1 MNKIRKL
8 LFLDFVMG
16 FSTAVLGFPFVNPLA
31 QLLGLPLNLLSVV
44 LVANLVYSLTALSI
58 YRKQPTS
65 LELFRRLVQANW
77 LWTIVSIAMLG
88 LYATTAKPL
97 GLVFLV
103 LQVVIV
109 GGLSYVEG
117 RALEE
122 AGQGRVKRT

>member
-1 MNKIRKL
+1 
-8 LFLDFVMG
+8 MG
-16 FSTAVLGFPFVNPLA
+16 FTTAGLGFPFVKPLA
-31 QLLGLPLNLLSVV
+31 EMLGLPLHLMHLV

-103 LQVVIV
+103 LQVAIV
-109 GGLSYVEG
+109 GGLSYIEG
-117 RALEE
+117 RALEQ
-122 AGQGRVKRT
+122 AGQGSVNRT